1 MAYQNFKLLNSKPSK
16 LLQQCFGELY
26 LSKTN
31 YTKCHIKGV
40 FIEKDTENSEKLF

>member
-1 MAYQNFKLLNSKPSK
+1 MAYQNSKLLDSKPSK

-31 YTKCHIKGV
+31 YTKCHIKV
-40 FIEKDTENSEKLF
+40 IFTEEDNENSEKLF